1 MNQQIIDWKNYL
13 KSHTNYSGDASTDD
27 MDDDFKNSM
36 IQLES
41 SLSKDVPDISGLIW
55 LQNTNTLNPNV
66 SVQDFEE
73 ASKLLSEKNKTPI
86 EESANPIQTF
96 AQATMDAMGPPDNS
110 CLLGSFMISSDKS
123 SQNDD
128 PDNPNAIAVM
138 DSTVPKK
145 LPEDVEKPNSKNKIQ
160 NFSKTI
166 K

>member
-1 MNQQIIDWKNYL
+1 MDQNVIDWKNYL
-13 KSHTNYSGDASTDD
+13 KSHTNYSGDTSTDD
-27 MDDDFKNSM
+27 VDDDFKNKM
-36 IQLES
+36 IELES
-41 SLSKDVPDISGLIW
+41 SLSKDVPSISGMVW
-55 LQNTNTLNPNV
+55 QQNTNTLNPNI
-66 SVQDFEE
+66 SIQDFEE
-73 ASKLLSEKNKTPI
+73 ASKLLSEKNKTEKPI
-86 EESANPIQTF
+86 ETF